1 MKKSIAMIM
10 IILGIGAMPLF
21 ADETGEEEE
30 KEPAWV
36 GSLGLSWVATS
47 GNSDTSSVGL
57 NFDLERKPEPWGL
70 LFVARGNK
78 AQDSGTT
85 TAENYLFSARAV
97 RKLSERWEAFGG
109 LAWAKDPFTGYDSQT
124 VASLGAT
131 YIAID
136 GERNKLAFD
145 GGLAYT
151 WEDQVNP
158 DATVDYLGGLFG
170 LTWELKLGEKSK
182 LVERLVFLPNFDNST
197 DWRLTSFT
205 AIEADVNSWMA
216 LRFGYDIRHRNLP
229 IGDADKTDTTSTAS
243 VVFKF

>member
-1 MKKSIAMIM
+1 MKKSIAIIM
-10 IILGIGAMPLF
+10 IILGIGAMPLL
-21 ADETGEEEE
+21 AEETTEEEE
-30 KEPAWV
+30 KTPAWV

-57 NFDLERKPEPWGL
+57 NFALERKPEPWGL

-85 TAENYLFSARAV
+85 TAENYLFSGRAV

-158 DATVDYLGGLFG
+158 DATIDYLGGLFG

-216 LRFGYDIRHRNLP
+216 LRFGYDIRHRNQP
-229 IGDADKTDTTSTAS
+229 IGDSDKTDTTSTAS

>member
-21 ADETGEEEE
+21 ADEPAEEEE

-47 GNSDTSSVGL
+47 GNSDTSSAGL
-57 NFDLERKPEPWGL
+57 DFALERKPEPWGL
-70 LFVARGNK
+70 VFVARGNK

-85 TAENYLFSARAV
+85 TAENYLLSGRAV

-124 VASLGAT
+124 VATLGAT
-131 YIAID
+131 YIAVAS
-136 GERNKLAFD
+136 ERHHLALD
-145 GGLAYT
+145 GGFAYT
-151 WEDQVNP
+151 WEDQVSP
-158 DATVDYLGGLFG
+158 DAQVDFAGGILG
-170 LTWELKLGEKSK
+170 LTWEWKLGKNSK

-197 DWRLTSFT
+197 DWRLNSFT
-205 AIEADVNSWMA
+205 AIEADINSWLA
-216 LRFGYDIRHRNLP
+216 LRFGYDIRHRNQP

-243 VVFKF
+243 VVFNF

>member
-10 IILGIGAMPLF
+10 IVLGIGAMPLF
-21 ADETGEEEE
+21 ADDPAEEEE

-57 NFDLERKPEPWGL
+57 DFNLEKKADPWGWV
-70 LFVARGNK
+70 FVGRGNK
-78 AQDSGTT
+78 ANDSGVT
-85 TAENYLFSARAV
+85 TAENYLFGARGV
-97 RKLSERWEAFGG
+97 RKLSEKWEVFGG
-109 LAWAKDPFTGYDSQT
+109 LQWSKDPFTGYDSQT

-131 YIAID
+131 YIAMD
-136 GERNKLAFD
+136 GDRVKLAFD

-151 WEDQVNP
+151 WEDQVSP
-158 DATVDYLGGLFG
+158 DAQVDYLGGLFG
-170 LTWELKLGEKSK
+170 VTFEWKLGEKSK
-182 LVERLVFLPNFDNST
+182 LVERLVYYPNFDNST

-216 LRFGYDIRHRNLP
+216 LRFGYDIRHRNQP
-229 IGDADKTDTTSTAS
+229 IGDSDKTDTTSTAS